1 MEIVDII
8 IKISS
13 LIGAVGVII
22 ASMGK
27 LLDVKL
33 KPLTNQN
40 RMQFRHEIVSFANS
54 LQLGEK
60 KSIDE
65 FGSIY
70 ELVDEYQKI
79 CKNLNLKNHLF
90 EESLK
95 IIDEAYQ
102 NLK

>member
-1 MEIVDII
+1 MGI
-8 IKISS
+8 
-13 LIGAVGVII
+13 II

-40 RMQFRHEIVSFANS
+40 RMQFRHEIVSFANA

-60 KSIDE
+60 KSRDE